1 MLVAA
6 TGNLGKL
13 REFRRI
19 LPSYE
24 IISMHQAGFS
34 GDIEETGETFE
45 ENALIKARAVMEKT
59 GKAAFADDSGL
70 TVDALG
76 GAPGIYSARYA
87 GENAT
92 DAERTEKLLSEMK
105 NVPEEERGAAFVSVI
120 AYVTPEG
127 KEKIFRGECRGRID
141 TVPRGENG
149 FGYDPVFLI
158 PEKGVSFGEMSEE
171 EKNEISHRGRAMR
184 LFAAWLENEKG
195 GC

>member
-24 IISMHQAGFS
+24 IISMADAGFS
-34 GDIEETGETFE
+34 GDIEETGTTFE

-87 GENAT
+87 GEDAT
-92 DAERTEKLLSEMK
+92 DAARIEKLLSEME
-105 NVPEEERGAAFVSVI
+105 NVPEAARGAAFVSVI
-120 AYVTPEG
+120 AYVSPDGE
-127 KEKIFRGECRGRID
+127 EKTFRGECRGRID
-141 TVPRGENG
+141 IKPRGENG

-184 LFAAWLENEKG
+184 LFADWLEKK
-195 GC
+195 

>member
-24 IISMHQAGFS
+24 IISMADAGFS
-34 GDIEETGETFE
+34 GDIEETGTTFE
-45 ENALIKARAVMEKT
+45 ENALIKARAVMERT

-87 GENAT
+87 GEDAT
-92 DAERTEKLLSEMK
+92 DAERIEKLLSEME
-105 NVPEEERGAAFVSVI
+105 NVPTEKRSAAFVSVI
-120 AYVTPEG
+120 AYVTPDGE
-127 KEKIFRGECRGRID
+127 EKTFRGECRGRID
-141 TVPRGENG
+141 VSPRGENG
-149 FGYDPVFLI
+149 FGYDPIFLI

-184 LFAAWLENEKG
+184 LFAEWLENQKG
-195 GC
+195 I